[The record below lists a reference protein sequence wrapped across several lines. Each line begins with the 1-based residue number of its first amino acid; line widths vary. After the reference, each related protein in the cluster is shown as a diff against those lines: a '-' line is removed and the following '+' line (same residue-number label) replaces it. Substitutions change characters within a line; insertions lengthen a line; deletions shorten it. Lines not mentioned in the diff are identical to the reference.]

1 MSAFESWILAYL
13 VNSLWQVPLVFLAAW
28 VAARLVRPAGPHMEH
43 RVWGT
48 ALLLQTA
55 LPACSLSLGELWR
68 GLLRVLQWASAGAAN
83 SGNTHVA
90 LGPAS
95 PGATPLFLPPVLL
108 VAITVAYLCSILYFA
123 ARLSWALFKTR
134 ELRCQASHIPLSRET
149 ATQWSRYAGLLQVD
163 SHAACI
169 VTSPNVSGPVTIGIR
184 QSVLLLPIGFLERVS
199 PTDLEAVFAHECAH
213 MHRRDFARNLLYRAL
228 SLPVAYHPLL
238 WLTGSRLAETREM
251 LCDQMAAEAVAGPD
265 RYARSL
271 LRLASLLPARMPA
284 VTLHAIGFFDANIF
298 ERRIMSLTQKRMPL
312 RTAQRFALAVAC
324 GVVALATCA
333 SALALHMEVS
343 TPATPAPAANPLHAV
358 AVKVTALKILTKVPP
373 VYPVEAKAN
382 KDTLDGPV
390 VLVLIV
396 GKDGVVENIR
406 VSKSLRS
413 DYDRSALDAVR
424 QWRFQ
429 PFLLNGNPVEV
440 KTDVTVTFYL
450 GG

>member
-1 MSAFESWILAYL
+1 MSALESWILAYL
-13 VNSLWQVPLVFLAAW
+13 LNSLWQVPLVFFAAW

-43 RVWGT
+43 RVWVT

-83 SGNTHVA
+83 SGHAHVL

-95 PGATPLFLPPVLL
+95 PGATPLLLPPALL
-108 VAITVAYLCSILYFA
+108 VAITGAYLCSILYFA

-134 ELRCQASHIPLSRET
+134 ELRWQASRIPLISET
-149 ATQWSRYAGLLQVD
+149 AKQWSRYAGLLQVD

-169 VTSPNVSGPVTIGIR
+169 ATSDNVSGPVTIGIR

-199 PTDLEAVFAHECAH
+199 PTDLESVFAHECAH
-213 MHRRDFARNLLYRAL
+213 MRRRDFARNLLYRAF

-271 LRLASLLPARMPA
+271 LRLASLLPTRMPA

-298 ERRIMSLTQKRMPL
+298 ERRIMSLTQKRVPL
-312 RTAQRFALAVAC
+312 RTGQRFALAVAC

-343 TPATPAPAANPLHAV
+343 TPAPAANPLHPV
-358 AVKVTALKILTKVPP
+358 AVKVTALTILTKVPP

-390 VLVLIV
+390 VLAVIV
-396 GKDGVVENIR
+396 GKDGVVENIK
-406 VSKSLRS
+406 VSRSLRS

-440 KTDVTVTFYL
+440 KTDVTVIFSI